1 MAKTCEELFQGIDAT
16 ILGNPDEPVV
26 GLAYRSDM
34 VHPGDAFFCI
44 VGFTV
49 DGHSFA
55 QDAIDRGA
63 KVIVAERKLYL
74 ADATDVTVVVVSDS
88 RRAMAEAAC
97 SFYDNPSASFQLVGI
112 TGTNGKTTT
121 SYLVEAI
128 AREAGLKTGVIGTVG
143 MRVGD
148 TQLGTEHTTPES
160 PDLQRAFAQMRDA
173 GCEVVA
179 IEVSSHALD
188 LERVWGSRFAVTAF
202 TNLTQDHLDYH
213 HTFDAYF
220 EAKALLFGKDYPAKR
235 VIGVGT
241 QWGAELV
248 ERCLRVGD
256 EVLLTGF
263 EEDADIHPT
272 AVDYGIN
279 GTQVRLDVLGEAQEF
294 AYELVGKFNVENIM
308 SAYAIGLELGI
319 AEDVIIAALSKAHSV
334 AGRLEQVGQD
344 LGEAY
349 SVYVDYAHTPD
360 ALTKAI
366 RSVKELG
373 RGRTI
378 VVFGCG
384 GDRDREKR
392 PIMGSA
398 SLEADVAIVTSDN
411 PRSEDPMAIIDD
423 IMAGIRQVSQ
433 QANAGE
439 SLPAED
445 ACEVIPDR
453 REAICRA
460 IDLAEPGDIVLI
472 AGKGHE
478 DYQIIGSEKTHFDDR
493 EEALAAM
500 QGRRARG

>member
-1 MAKTCEELFQGIDAT
+1 MAKTCEELFQGVDAT
-16 ILGNPDEPVV
+16 ILGNPDEVV
-26 GLAYRSDM
+26 SGLAYRSDA
-34 VHPGDAFFCI
+34 VRAGDVFFCI
-44 VGFTV
+44 VGLKV

-74 ADATDVTVVVVSDS
+74 ADATDVTVVVVPDS

-97 SFYDNPSASFQLVGI
+97 SFYDDPSASFKLVGI

-143 MRVGD
+143 MRIGD
-148 TQLGTEHTTPES
+148 VQLGTEHTTPES
-160 PDLQRAFAQMRDA
+160 PDLQRAFADMRDA

-220 EAKALLFGKDYPAKR
+220 EAKALLFGKGYPAQR

-241 QWGAELV
+241 KWGRELV
-248 ERCLRVGD
+248 ERCLRTGD
-256 EVLLTGF
+256 EVLSTGF
-263 EEDADIHPT
+263 EEDADIHP
-272 AVDYGIN
+272 VDVRYGIN
-279 GTQVRLDVLGEAQEF
+279 GTQVELDVLGEAHAFE
-294 AYELVGKFNVENIM
+294 YGLVGRFNVENVM

-319 AEDVIIAALSKAHSV
+319 AEDVIVAALAKARSV
-334 AGRLEQVGQD
+334 AGRLEQVGKD
-344 LGEAY
+344 LGADY

-373 RGRTI
+373 SGRTI

-392 PIMGSA
+392 PIMGEA
-398 SLEADVAIVTSDN
+398 ALEADVAIVTSDN
-411 PRSEDPMAIIDD
+411 PRSEDPLSIIDD
-423 IMAGIRQVSQ
+423 IVAGVHKTCRERG
-433 QANAGE
+433 AAE
-439 SLPAED
+439 SGSVP
-445 ACEVIPDR
+445 CEVIPER
-453 REAICRA
+453 RDAIRRA
-460 IDLAEPGDIVLI
+460 IAMAEAGDVVLV

-478 DYQIIGSEKTHFDDR
+478 DYQIIGDEKTHFDDR
-493 EEALAAM
+493 EEAFAAM
-500 QGRRARG
+500 QERQARS

>member
-1 MAKTCEELFQGIDAT
+1 MAKKCEELFQGADAT
-16 ILGNPDEPVV
+16 ILGNPGEVV
-26 GLAYRSDM
+26 SGLAYRSDA
-34 VHPGDAFFCI
+34 VRPGDAFFCI
-44 VGFTV
+44 VGLNV

-63 KVIVAERKLYL
+63 KVIVAERRLYL
-74 ADATDVTVVVVSDS
+74 ADSTDVTVVIVPDS
-88 RRAMAEAAC
+88 RRAMADAAC
-97 SFYDNPSASFQLVGI
+97 AFYDHPSSSFKLVGI

-128 AREAGLKTGVIGTVG
+128 AREAGMKTGVIGTVG

-148 TQLGTEHTTPES
+148 DVLGTEHTTPES
-160 PDLQRAFAQMRDA
+160 PDLQRAFADMRDV

-188 LERVWGSRFAVTAF
+188 LRRVWGSDFFVTAF

-213 HTFDAYF
+213 RTFDAYF
-220 EAKALLFGKDYPAKR
+220 EAKALLFGSDYPAKR
-235 VIGVGT
+235 VIGLGT
-241 QWGAELV
+241 KWGAELA

-256 EVLLTGF
+256 DVVSTGF
-263 EEDADIHPT
+263 EEEADIHPVT
-272 AVDYGIN
+272 VEYGID
-279 GTQVRLDVLGEAQEF
+279 GTRAELEVLGEPHELD
-294 AYELVGKFNVENIM
+294 YRLVGRFNVENVM
-308 SAYAIGLELGI
+308 TAYAIGLQLGI
-319 AEDVIIAALSKAHSV
+319 DEDVIVAALSKARSV
-334 AGRLEQVGQD
+334 AGRLEQVGLD
-344 LGEAY
+344 LGAGY

-398 SLEADVAIVTSDN
+398 SLEADAVIVTSDN
-411 PRSEDPMAIIDD
+411 PRTEDAMAIIDD
-423 IMAGIRQVSQ
+423 ILAGVRQTVQ
-433 QANAGE
+433 KGEAAGDFCVD
-439 SLPAED
+439 D

-453 REAICRA
+453 RRA
-460 IDLAEPGDIVLI
+460 IRRAIEMADEGDVVLI

-478 DYQIIGSEKTHFDDR
+478 DYQIIGTDKIHFDDR
-493 EEALAAM
+493 EEALVAM
-500 QGRRARG
+500 KERQTRD